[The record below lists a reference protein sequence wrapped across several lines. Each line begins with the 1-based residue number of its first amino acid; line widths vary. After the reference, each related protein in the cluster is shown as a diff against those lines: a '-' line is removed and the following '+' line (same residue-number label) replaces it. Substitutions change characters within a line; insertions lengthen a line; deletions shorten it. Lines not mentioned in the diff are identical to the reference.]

1 MYSKIKQFL
10 DAAPTALKSAN
21 ELYNFARNAYK
32 QAMGF
37 FPDGLDDIF
46 LKRGAAEMQDVRNKV
61 VKFPGGGKDKI
72 NPFEPRTKGGI
83 STTIE
88 GETKMR
94 SPEEIM
100 DFLMKNKKGGDTNI
114 GKAPKTKTKDY
125 KKIVELEEENMLA
138 DEARAKE
145 FSDFSTRIKGMSST
159 DRVAER
165 LKDLKGVNLSD
176 LSGIEAQKIA
186 SEVIG
191 RKGPFKTIS
200 SSGAKEVLGELEPI
214 IKRADAEVDLGTKL
228 KNFDGDPDAMAMGG
242 RIGFNRGSGPTKGI
256 MGFIKKLSE
265 KSPAQRYKDYLESVK
280 RRSIEGDFKSLAP
293 ELLAISSG
301 GILVNRKMKSILEEG
316 NELQKERFLKE
327 YIEEINN
334 NPKYKDRP
342 EIRDKLI
349 ENYTESLFGEK
360 RAMGG
365 RIGFKEGSG
374 MSRRAFLKLMG
385 GLASIPVFGKMFK
398 AAKPA
403 AKVAKTVEQ
412 TTSGVPAYF
421 PKLVEKIKML
431 GDDVTEIAATKERQK
446 VTKYKG
452 YELTEEIDTGKKEI
466 KLGDA
471 EYGSEEYMIYDPPET
486 IIGKN
491 NKPVEV
497 PAQYDEVTVKPD
509 MDGKMKDVDVGLDSI
524 DQIMKDADMIET
536 NYKMKPD
543 GRPKKS
549 GGGVAYMLG
558 E

>member
-1 MYSKIKQFL
+1 
-10 DAAPTALKSAN
+10 
-21 ELYNFARNAYK
+21 
-32 QAMGF
+32 
-37 FPDGLDDIF
+37 
-46 LKRGAAEMQDVRNKV
+46 
-61 VKFPGGGKDKI
+61 
-72 NPFEPRTKGGI
+72 
-83 STTIE
+83 
-88 GETKMR
+88 
-94 SPEEIM
+94 
-100 DFLMKNKKGGDTNI
+100 
-114 GKAPKTKTKDY
+114 
-125 KKIVELEEENMLA
+125 
-138 DEARAKE
+138 
-145 FSDFSTRIKGMSST
+145 MSST

-165 LKDLKGVNLSD
+165 LKDLKNVNLSD

-200 SSGAKEVLGELEPI
+200 NKGAKEVLGELEPI

-242 RIGFNRGSGPTKGI
+242 RIGFNRGSGPGKGV
-256 MGFIKKLSE
+256 MNFIKKLSE
-265 KSPAQRYKDYLESVK
+265 KSPAQRYKDYLASVK
-280 RRSIEGDFKSLAP
+280 KRSIEGDFKSLAP
-293 ELLAISSG
+293 ELAAISSG
-301 GILVNRKMKSILEEG
+301 GILVNRKMKRILEEG
-316 NELQKERFLKE
+316 NEQQKERFLQE
-327 YIEEINN
+327 YIEELNN
-334 NPKYKDRP
+334 DPSYKDRP
-342 EIRDKLI
+342 ELRDKLI
-349 ENYTESLFGEK
+349 ANYTESLFGEK

-365 RIGFKEGSG
+365 RIGFDKGSPPSKG
-374 MSRRAFLKLMG
+374 RRNFLKLLG
-385 GLASIPVFGKMFK
+385 GLASIPVFGKLFK
-398 AAKPA
+398 TAKPA

-452 YELTEEIDTGKKEI
+452 YQLTEEVDTGKKEI

-497 PAQYDEVTVKPD
+497 PAQYEEVTVKPD
-509 MDGKMKDVDVGLDSI
+509 MDGKMKDVDAGLDSI
-524 DQIMKDADMIET
+524 DDIMKDADMIET
-536 NYKMKPD
+536 NYKIKPD